1 MTTNSIQGGCCEKCK
16 FKCSK
21 GYPFT
26 CPCHSPESSSE
37 WEEEIWMLVPELDEC
52 KKEILVEKIYTL
64 LASQKESFRR
74 RIMEKG
80 TKLQTFEDRWEIDLK
95 DL

>member
-1 MTTNSIQGGCCEKCK
+1 MTNPTACVCK
-16 FKCSK
+16 KEPVYCGECNGVVF
-21 GYPFT
+21 Y
-26 CPCHSPESSSE
+26 HESSSE
-37 WEEEIWMLVPELDEC
+37 LEVRF
-52 KKEILVEKIYTL
+52 EKQCVGTVNGTRVAFIPVTKDFIRAE

-74 RIMEKG
+74 MVVEKG

>member
-1 MTTNSIQGGCCEKCK
+1 
-16 FKCSK
+16 
-21 GYPFT
+21 
-26 CPCHSPESSSE
+26 
-37 WEEEIWMLVPELDEC
+37 MLVPELDEC